1 MKKTTFGR
9 AQVGIL
15 GLMLAGGLAACSSSK
30 SPSGDGGKSDAG
42 KTDGG
47 KSDGGKSDAATDA
60 HTDSGGPAPTVV
72 ATLDGVPESLALDG
86 NVLYATLLESGA
98 GHNGSIVSVPK
109 TASGATADAGTVT
122 TLATGLGQPR
132 AIAVHGG
139 QVLWADTGTVFPD
152 NPNVMTIPVAGGTPK
167 ELFGDLF
174 TYGRLV
180 IVGDTLYTVTND
192 LEVVSSF
199 PLVGDAGAGTIIY
212 PGTPPDAVYAL
223 DSDGTAVYFLLPGA
237 TNSDLLSVTIGGT
250 GTATVLAH
258 NVGSGST
265 DTNYMLD
272 DTSTL
277 YWSDSGTGNVYSVAK
292 IGGTPKILATFNNGS
307 AAVQIALD
315 GTNVYALAKTSLV
328 RFPKAGG
335 VTPVVL
341 ASVVGGSADSY
352 LPGTPGNTNALVVDD
367 TFVYWLYQGHGEILK
382 IAK

>member
-1 MKKTTFGR
+1 MKMTFGR
-9 AQVGIL
+9 ARVGML
-15 GLMLAGGLAACSSSK
+15 GLILAGGLAACSSSK
-30 SPSGDGGKSDAG
+30 SPSG

-47 KSDGGKSDAATDA
+47 QTDSGTATDA
-60 HTDSGGPAPTVV
+60 RNDAGGPAPTVV

-86 NVLYATLLESGA
+86 TVLYATLLESGA
-98 GHNGSIVSVPK
+98 GHDGMIVSVPK
-109 TASGATADAGTVT
+109 TASAATADAGTVT
-122 TLATGLGQPR
+122 TLASGLLEPR

-139 QVLWADTGTVFPD
+139 QVLWADTEAAFPG
-152 NPNVMTIPVAGGTPK
+152 NPNVMTVPIAGGTPK
-167 ELFGDLF
+167 ELFGAVY
-174 TYGRLV
+174 TYVRLV

-192 LEVVSSF
+192 LEAVSSF
-199 PLVGDAGAGTIIY
+199 PLAGDAGAGTTIY

-237 TNSDLLSVTIGGT
+237 TNSDLLSVPIGGT

-265 DTNYMLD
+265 AGNYTLD
-272 DTSTL
+272 DSSTL

-292 IGGTPKILATFNNGS
+292 TGGTPKILATFNNGS
-307 AAVQIALD
+307 GAVEIALD
-315 GTNVYALAKTSLV
+315 GTNVYALANTQLV

-341 ASVVGGSADSY
+341 ASVSGGDSY
-352 LPGTPGNTNALVVDD
+352 LTSAPGNTNALVVDD
-367 TFVYWLYQGHGEILK
+367 AFVYWLYRGHDEILK

>member
-1 MKKTTFGR
+1 MTKLMFGR
-9 AQVGIL
+9 ARVGML

-30 SPSGDGGKSDAG
+30 SPSGNDGGKTDGATDAG

-47 KSDGGKSDAATDA
+47 KTDA
-60 HTDSGGPAPTVV
+60 GGPTPTVV

-98 GHNGSIVSVPK
+98 GHNGMIVSVPK
-109 TASGATADAGTVT
+109 TASAATADAGTVT
-122 TLATGLGQPR
+122 TLATGLIQPR

-152 NPNVMTIPVAGGTPK
+152 NSNVMTIPVAGGTPK
-167 ELFGDLF
+167 QLFGDLS

-199 PLVGDAGAGTIIY
+199 PLVGDAGAGTTIY

-237 TNSDLLSVTIGGT
+237 TNSDLLSVPIGGT

-265 DTNYMLD
+265 ATDFTLD
-272 DTSTL
+272 DSSTI
-277 YWSDSGTGNVYSVAK
+277 YWSDSGTGNVYAIAK
-292 IGGTPKILATFNNGS
+292 TGGTPKVLATFNNGS

-315 GTNVYALAKTSLV
+315 GTNVYALTLTSLV

-335 VTPVVL
+335 ATPVVL
-341 ASVVGGSADSY
+341 ASVAGGGSEQY
-352 LPGTPGNTNALVVDD
+352 LVGAPGNTNALVVDD
-367 TFVYWLYQGHGEILK
+367 TFVYWLYRGHGEILK

>member
-1 MKKTTFGR
+1 MRFGR
-9 AQVGIL
+9 AQVGML
-15 GLMLAGGLAACSSSK
+15 GLALMGGLAACSSSK
-30 SPSGDGGKSDAG
+30 SPPTDGG

-47 KSDGGKSDAATDA
+47 KTDGGKTDGGKTDGATADARTDA
-60 HTDSGGPAPTVV
+60 GGVVPTVV
-72 ATLDGVPESLALDG
+72 ATLDRVPESLALDG
-86 NVLYATLLESGA
+86 NVLYATLLESSA
-98 GHNGSIVSVPK
+98 GHDGRIVSVPK
-109 TASGATADAGTVT
+109 TASAATVDAGGVT
-122 TLATGLGQPR
+122 TLASGLVQPR

-167 ELFGDLF
+167 ELFADVF

-180 IVGDTLYTVTND
+180 IVGDTLYTATND

-265 DTNYMLD
+265 ATNYTLD
-272 DTSTL
+272 DTSTI
-277 YWSDSGTGNVYSVAK
+277 YWSDSGTGNVYSIAK
-292 IGGTPKILATFNNGS
+292 TGGTPKVLATFNNGS
-307 AAVQIALD
+307 SAVQIALD
-315 GTNVYALAKTSLV
+315 GTNIYALGVTQLV

-335 VTPVVL
+335 ATPVVL
-341 ASVVGGSADSY
+341 ASAPGGSANSY
-352 LPGTPGNTNALVVDD
+352 LPGAPGNTNALVVDD
-367 TFVYWLYQGHGEILK
+367 TFVYWLYQGHGQILK